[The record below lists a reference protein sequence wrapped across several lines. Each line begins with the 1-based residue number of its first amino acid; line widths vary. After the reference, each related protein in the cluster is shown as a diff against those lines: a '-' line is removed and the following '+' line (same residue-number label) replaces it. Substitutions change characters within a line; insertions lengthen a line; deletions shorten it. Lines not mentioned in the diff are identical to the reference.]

1 MKIKLVKNTH
11 VRRGPVD
18 LFISTVGT
26 VPWAHDNFMA
36 NKNILIYFK
45 IKRIN
50 KLRVRKKS
58 FKFIHT
64 SE

>member
-1 MKIKLVKNTH
+1 MQMKLVKNTH
-11 VRRGPVD
+11 GGRGPVD
-18 LFISTVGT
+18 LFISTVGI

-36 NKNILIYFK
+36 HENILIYFK
-45 IKRIN
+45 IKRIH

-58 FKFIHT
+58 FNFIHT